1 MGAPAG
7 AGLARLLAGL
17 DADRRRQALTHSS
30 WARRREASYERLEFL
45 GDSALEVIVRE
56 DLMRRHPEA
65 TEGELSWMRQSVV
78 NREVCAEVASACGL
92 DDAFIAAAPAAERQA
107 ARELAAGINLRGALT
122 EAVIGAAW
130 LDLGPAVTGD
140 AVRESFAD
148 ALGAAVPGARDAK
161 TALQEEAAR
170 RRLRVAYELLAA
182 DGPPQARTF
191 TSRVR
196 VGGRPMGEGTGA
208 SKQASEQ
215 GAARQA
221 LTRLATAAGAGAR
234 RG

>member
-1 MGAPAG
+1 MRAPAG

-17 DADRRRQALTHSS
+17 DAGRRRQVLTHSS

-56 DLMRRHPEA
+56 ELMRRHPEA

-92 DDAFIAAAPAAERQA
+92 DTSFIAAAPAGERDG
-107 ARELAAGINLRGALT
+107 ARELAAGVNVRGALT

-130 LDLGPAVTGD
+130 LDLGVTETTD
-140 AVRESFAD
+140 AVRESFATP
-148 ALGAAVPGARDAK
+148 LGAAVPGVRDAK
-161 TALQEEAAR
+161 TSLQEEAAR
-170 RRLRVAYELLAA
+170 RKVKVAYELLAA
-182 DGPPQARTF
+182 EGPPQARTF

-196 VGGRPMGEGTGA
+196 LDGRPSGEGTGA

-221 LTRLATAAGAGAR
+221 LERLAAR
-234 RG
+234 EMTRQA